1 MSDFEKEYKKY
12 SEESVPD
19 LWDRIEAG
27 VDAYEAQAAES
38 APADNVAYNNVV
50 PISNET
56 KKRIPGVY
64 VGLIAAAACVL
75 IAVPAMIFTN
85 KAGSSSEIPTG
96 YMAEAEAPM
105 ADSVMEAAAEAPAMA
120 EDAAAAEE
128 PVMVEEAEAAE
139 EPMTDTEAYEESAE
153 ENTKESPAQIVKQPA
168 GAAASSEE
176 SAMKAPYPVRAAWEF
191 KDESMV
197 RFSFD
202 EPVSDFKLLDIEVTD
217 VTEDGD
223 LVYNSKVAFDGGSFV
238 AGDNLVIEVI
248 FMGDIPNNA
257 ISFKDSNG
265 NEWVLFVS
273 LSGKDGSVI
282 LSER

>member
-50 PISNET
+50 PISNEA

-85 KAGSSSEIPTG
+85 KAGSASEVPTG

-105 ADSVMEAAAEAPAMA
+105 TDSMMEAPAMA

-128 PVMVEEAEAAE
+128 PVMVEEAATAE

-168 GAAASSEE
+168 SAAASSEE

-191 KDESMV
+191 EDESMV

-257 ISFKDSNG
+257 ISFKDSDG